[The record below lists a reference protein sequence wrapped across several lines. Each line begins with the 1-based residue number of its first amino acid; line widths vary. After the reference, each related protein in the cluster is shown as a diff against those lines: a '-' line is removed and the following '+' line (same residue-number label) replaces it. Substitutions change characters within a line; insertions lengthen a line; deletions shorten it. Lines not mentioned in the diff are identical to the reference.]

1 MTQRPVRTPFTA
13 ASTAAEVIAGVDLTG
28 RRAVITGA
36 SSGIGTETARA
47 LASAG
52 ADVTLAV
59 RHAQAGI
66 ETAEQISAS
75 TGSKRVHVRPLD
87 LTSRESVDGFVAA
100 WEGPLHILVNN
111 AGIMAPPTR
120 EVTADGVELQFA
132 TNYLSHFALSLGLHP
147 HLAEAGDAR
156 VVSVSSVGH
165 LRSPVVFDDINFE
178 RRDYEPWVAY
188 AQSKTAA
195 ALIVVAMTAHWSRD
209 GITAN
214 AVHPG
219 GIRTN
224 LLRYQGDAYL
234 ERLRAQ
240 YGSVDAA
247 PWKSVEQGASTS
259 VLAAASPLLDGVSGR
274 YFEDNNEAEPSTA
287 AATTSG
293 LLTSGIA
300 PWASDPQAAQEL
312 WTRSLAM
319 TGRGPSRDL

>member
-1 MTQRPVRTPFTA
+1 MTQQTLIRTPFTA
-13 ASTAAEVIAGVDLTG
+13 ASTAADVIAGVDLTG
-28 RRAVITGA
+28 RRAIVTGA
-36 SSGIGTETARA
+36 TSGIGTETARE
-47 LASAG
+47 LAAAG

-59 RHAQAGI
+59 RRAEAGT
-66 ETAEQISAS
+66 EAAEQISAS
-75 TGSKRVHVRPLD
+75 TGNRRVHVQPLD
-87 LTSRESVDGFVAA
+87 LTSRDSVDAFTAA

-111 AGIMAPPTR
+111 AGIMAPPAR
-120 EVTADGVELQFA
+120 QMTADGVELQFA
-132 TNYLSHFALSLGLHP
+132 TNYLSPFTLALGLHP
-147 HLAEAGDAR
+147 HLAEAGGAR
-156 VVSVSSVGH
+156 IVSVSSVGH

-178 RRDYEPWVAY
+178 RRSYEPWLAY

-195 ALIVVAMTAHWSRD
+195 ALIVVAMTARWAGD

-259 VLAAASPLLDGVSGR
+259 VLAAASPLLDGSSGR
-274 YFEDNNEAEPSTA
+274 YFEDNNEAEPNTS

-293 LLTSGIA
+293 VLSSGIA
-300 PWASDPQAAQEL
+300 PWASDPQAAEEL

-319 TGRGPSRDL
+319 IGRSA

>member
-1 MTQRPVRTPFTA
+1 MTTHAPVRTPFTA
-13 ASTAAEVIAGVDLTG
+13 ASTAADVIAGVDLAG

-59 RHAQAGI
+59 RSTQAGT
-66 ETAEQISAS
+66 EAAERITAS
-75 TGSKRVHVRPLD
+75 TGNRRVRIRPLD
-87 LTSRESVDGFVAA
+87 LTSLKSVDAFAA
-100 WEGPLHILVNN
+100 GWDGPLHILVNN
-111 AGIMAPPTR
+111 AGVMAPPTR

-132 TNYLSHFALSLGLHP
+132 VNYLSHFALTLGLHP
-147 HLAEAGDAR
+147 HLAGAGDAR
-156 VVSVSSVGH
+156 VVYVSSVGH

-178 RRDYEPWVAY
+178 RRAYDPWLAY

-195 ALIVVAMTAHWSRD
+195 ALIVVAMTAHWAAD

-259 VLAAASPLLDGVSGR
+259 VLAAASPLLKGVSGR
-274 YFEDNNEAEPSTA
+274 YFEDTSEAEPATTA
-287 AATTSG
+287 PTTSG
-293 LLTSGIA
+293 VLSSGIA
-300 PWASDPQAAQEL
+300 PWASDPQAAEEL
-312 WTRSLAM
+312 WIRSLAM
-319 TGRGPSRDL
+319 TGRAHIG

>member
-1 MTQRPVRTPFTA
+1 MTQRALIRTPFTG
-13 ASTAAEVIAGVDLTG
+13 ASTAADVIAGVDLTG
-28 RRAVITGA
+28 RRAIVTGA
-36 SSGIGTETARA
+36 TSGIGTETARA

-59 RHAQAGI
+59 RRAGAGA
-66 ETAEQISAS
+66 EAAEQISAS
-75 TGSKRVHVRPLD
+75 TGNRRVHVMPLD
-87 LTSRESVDGFVAA
+87 LTSRDSVDAFAAA

-111 AGIMAPPTR
+111 AGIMAPPAR
-120 EVTADGVELQFA
+120 QITADGVELQFA
-132 TNYLSHFALSLGLHP
+132 VNYLCHFALTLGLHP

-178 RRDYEPWVAY
+178 RRGYDPWLAY

-195 ALIVVAMTAHWSRD
+195 ALIVVAMTAHWAAD

-259 VLAAASPLLDGVSGR
+259 VLAAGSPLLNGVSGR
-274 YFEDNNEAEPSTA
+274 YFEDSSEAEPNTS

-293 LLTSGIA
+293 VLSSGIA
-300 PWASDPQAAQEL
+300 PWASDPQAAEEL

-319 TGRGPSRDL
+319 IGRSA